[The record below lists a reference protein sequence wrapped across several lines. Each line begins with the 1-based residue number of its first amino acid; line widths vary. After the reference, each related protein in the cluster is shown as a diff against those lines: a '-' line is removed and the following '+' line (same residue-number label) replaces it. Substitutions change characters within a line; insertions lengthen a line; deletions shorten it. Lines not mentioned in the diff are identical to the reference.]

1 MKTPAPARG
10 LKLQKALA
18 DSGLG
23 SRREMERWIASGRV
37 TVNNVRAVLS
47 ERVTPHDRIEV
58 DGRPLDRYNQAS
70 RRVLAMNKQ
79 EGLHVTTK
87 PPHGARSV
95 FDQLPSITAGRWI
108 SVGRLDV
115 NSSGLLL
122 FTNDGE
128 LAHRLMHPSS
138 NIDREY
144 AVRVTGV
151 LEQEQIEQLLAG
163 IRIDGSVQRFSD
175 VRYFDGRGTNH
186 WYHVVLTEGRNREV
200 RRLFA
205 AQGLMVSRL
214 KRVRFGPI
222 ALHSWVRSGKCVELV
237 PGDVA
242 ALYRSAGIEYRP
254 EKTPKGGHKIKSRS
268 LLISHA
274 GQDPIPSPIKRTR
287 RLP

>member
-1 MKTPAPARG
+1 MKTPVPARG

-47 ERVTPHDRIEV
+47 ERVTPQDRIEV
-58 DGRPLDRYNQAS
+58 DGRPLDRYNQTPQ
-70 RRVLAMNKQ
+70 RVLAMNKR

-87 PPHGARSV
+87 PPHGAQSV
-95 FDQLPSITAGRWI
+95 FNQLPSIAVGRWI

-144 AVRVTGV
+144 AVRVNGV

-163 IRIDGSVQRFSD
+163 IYIDGSVQRFSD

-205 AQGLMVSRL
+205 TQGLMVSRL

-222 ALHSWVRSGKCVELV
+222 ALYSWVRSGKCVELV

-242 ALYRSAGIEYRP
+242 ALCRSAGIEYRH
-254 EKTPKGGHKIKSRS
+254 EKTQKGGHKIKSRS

-274 GQDPIPSPIKRTR
+274 GQDSIPSPLKQTK